1 MSYTHRPDGDL
12 AFEGTRPGPGW
23 HRHDWRPRTLTVID
37 DHGTHTVVVHRRRW
51 LLNSTTTTRLD
62 RCPDEMGGVGAVLL
76 VVMLKLAS
84 WLLSGVGLN
93 NLAREEPTA
102 LARAVSPR
110 TAQRW
115 LHRLLPDAAVVQG
128 GLRIAVV
135 ERSEPQPIER
145 LFPGGVSPPEAIR
158 RRRWKAPE
166 AVYRLATGLVFL
178 VCGAE
183 ALNTSATTLLAEA
196 QLGDA
201 GTLGTPRS

>member
-1 MSYTHRPDGDL
+1 
-12 AFEGTRPGPGW
+12 
-23 HRHDWRPRTLTVID
+23 
-37 DHGTHTVVVHRRRW
+37 
-51 LLNSTTTTRLD
+51 
-62 RCPDEMGGVGAVLL
+62 MGGAGGVLL
-76 VVMLKLAS
+76 VVLLKLAS
-84 WLLSGVGLN
+84 WLLSGVGQCH
-93 NLAREEPTA
+93 AVGGEPP
-102 LARAVSPR
+102 AVAKAASRR
-110 TAQRW
+110 TTQRW

-135 ERSEPQPIER
+135 ERSEPQPVER

-178 VCGAE
+178 VQGAE
-183 ALNTSATTLLAEA
+183 RLNTSATTLLAEA